1 LIPRQEEQGEF
12 NMKVTTLQRIWLTMH
27 RPDQLNLPDDPAFM
41 PELDLNFDLSVF
53 DMPSEKSGSSS
64 FMSPPS
70 LMSSRS
76 SQQADEDHIEPP
88 LELPFVNTS
97 TAAGLGGLEI
107 GKAAGLSSAARSEGR
122 APRAS
127 VLEEETGIIDVGWE
141 FDEYGNMIETAQAQK
156 PPTVLTSAE
165 DVLGSRLGTD
175 SAISARVRQEHAE
188 GLQVA
193 QQVSVL

>member
-1 LIPRQEEQGEF
+1 
-12 NMKVTTLQRIWLTMH
+12 
-27 RPDQLNLPDDPAFM
+27 M

-53 DMPSEKSGSSS
+53 DIPLEASGSSS
-64 FMSPPS
+64 LMSPPS

-76 SQQADEDHIEPP
+76 SQQAEDDDIEPA
-88 LELPFVNTS
+88 LELPSGNTS
-97 TAAGLGGLEI
+97 IAAGLGGFEL
-107 GKAAGLSSAARSEGR
+107 GMAAGLSSAARSESR
-122 APRAS
+122 APRPS

-141 FDEYGNMIETAQAQK
+141 FDEHGNMIETAQAPK
-156 PPTVLTSAE
+156 STAVVVSAD

-175 SAISARVRQEHAE
+175 SAISARVQQEHAE